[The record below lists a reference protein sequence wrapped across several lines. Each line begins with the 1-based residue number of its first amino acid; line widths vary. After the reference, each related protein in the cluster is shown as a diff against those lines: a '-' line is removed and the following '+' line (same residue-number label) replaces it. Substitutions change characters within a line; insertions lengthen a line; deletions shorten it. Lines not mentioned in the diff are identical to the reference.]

1 MTIDKARRV
10 LEIEAKAIGD
20 LVDRVGEDFQ
30 DAVERILDC
39 AGKVIVIGIG
49 KSGLIGRKIAATLAS
64 TGTPAFFV
72 HPAEGVHGDVGMI
85 DKQDV
90 ALIVS
95 NSGETEELVRLLPS
109 FKRLGVPIIG
119 LLGKTDSTL
128 AKASDVVIDVSVKE
142 EACPLNLAPTASTT
156 AAMAMGDALALSL
169 LDRRG
174 FEEDDF
180 ARLHPA
186 GALGKRLLLRVSDLM
201 HEGDAAP
208 RVSPGA
214 SFKETIYEISSK
226 MLGHAAVID
235 GDLLL
240 GVVTDGDLRRAMES
254 EEAFDRTAGEIMTRG
269 GKWIKPDEL
278 AQTALGMMERY
289 SITALLVCDDDQGK
303 HMVGIIHFHDLL
315 KAGVA

>member
-1 MTIDKARRV
+1 
-10 LEIEAKAIGD
+10 
-20 LVDRVGEDFQ
+20 
-30 DAVERILDC
+30 
-39 AGKVIVIGIG
+39 
-49 KSGLIGRKIAATLAS
+49 
-64 TGTPAFFV
+64 
-72 HPAEGVHGDVGMI
+72 
-85 DKQDV
+85 
-90 ALIVS
+90 
-95 NSGETEELVRLLPS
+95 
-109 FKRLGVPIIG
+109 
-119 LLGKTDSTL
+119 
-128 AKASDVVIDVSVKE
+128 VKE

-240 GVVTDGDLRRAMES
+240 GVVTDGDLRRAMEN
-254 EEAFDRTAGEIMTRG
+254 EDVFDRTAGEIMTRG